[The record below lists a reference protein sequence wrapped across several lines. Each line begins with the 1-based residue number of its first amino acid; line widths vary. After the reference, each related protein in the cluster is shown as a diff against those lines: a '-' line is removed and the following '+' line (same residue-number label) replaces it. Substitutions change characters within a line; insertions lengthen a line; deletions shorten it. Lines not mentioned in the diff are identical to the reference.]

1 MRPLA
6 SRGSR
11 FIAQILDGVV
21 AIAIVCAGV
30 LAAYLS
36 GDGGT
41 AGLFVITAIVIA
53 LLYILLSDGMENG
66 QSYGKRAMKIAVV
79 DATTGL
85 PCSYGKSLL
94 RNLTLE
100 LLGPIDWLF
109 IFTDKRQRLGD
120 MFANTNVVESQAPT
134 S

>member
-1 MRPLA
+1 MAPLA

-11 FIAQILDGVV
+11 LLAQILDGLIAV
-21 AIAIVCAGV
+21 AIVCAGV
-30 LAAYLS
+30 LVAYLS

-41 AGLFVITAIVIA
+41 AGLFFITSMVLAA
-53 LLYILLSDGMENG
+53 LYILLSDGFENG
-66 QSYGKRAMKIAVV
+66 QSYGKRAMKIAVI
-79 DATTGL
+79 DQRTGQ
-85 PCSYGKSLL
+85 PCTFGKSFL

-120 MFANTNVVESQAPT
+120 MLAGTIVVEAAH
-134 S
+134 